1 MIDFSGFGCVNC
13 RKMEASVWTDPKV
26 KQILE
31 NDYVLITLMVDD
43 KTKLPQPIT
52 IEEHDKT
59 RKLKQSATN
68 GVTCNV
74 VSSVQNAQPFY
85 ILLNAEGKPLGPSY
99 AFNESVPDYIKFL
112 ENGLKVFK
120 DQEKNK

>member
-1 MIDFSGFGCVNC
+1 M
-13 RKMEASVWTDPKV
+13 
-26 KQILE
+26 E

-52 IEEHDKT
+52 IEEHGKT
-59 RKLKQSATN
+59 RKLKTIGDKWSYLQRSKFGA
-68 GVTCNV
+68 
-74 VSSVQNAQPFY
+74 NAQPFY
-85 ILLNAEGKPLGPSY
+85 ILLNAEGEPLGPSY

-120 DQEKNK
+120 EQEKNK